1 MKEFALYGKDL
12 FGEVVKPKPRGKVA
26 EAFTVPPFSVLN
38 AREGFWQERKRMW
51 LNMGIQSEVG
61 RNAACN
67 VGAKNGTLLVDI
79 YRGKE
84 DCGHNISED
93 GTSIFD
99 PVLSELFFKWFC
111 PPSGQIIDP
120 FAGGSVRG
128 VVASLLG
135 FQYWG
140 CELREEQVDAN
151 RKQGQEICEQQPTW
165 ICGDSLVKLYESP
178 DADFL
183 FSCPPYGDLEK
194 YSDLPQDLSNMDW
207 HAFLPVYKNIVRKAC
222 SRLKNDRFA
231 AFVVGDFRSKK
242 GFYRNFVS
250 ETIAA
255 FQNAGLNLYNEC
267 IYITPIGSLPVRIT
281 RQFNAARKIGKTHQ
295 NVLVFVKG
303 DPKVATNLIQGAV

>member
-1 MKEFALYGKDL
+1 MEELALYGKDL
-12 FGEVVKPKPRGKVA
+12 FGETVKPKPRGKIA

-51 LNMGIQSEVG
+51 MNMGIESETG
-61 RNAACN
+61 REDALTFTGAA
-67 VGAKNGTLLVDI
+67 KSLDFYRKKEGTRKDSD
-79 YRGKE
+79 E
-84 DCGHNISED
+84 Q

-99 PVLSELFFKWFC
+99 PVLTEICYKWFC
-111 PPSGQIIDP
+111 PPSGQIVDP

-135 FQYWG
+135 FRYWG
-140 CELREEQVDAN
+140 CELRQEQVDAN
-151 RKQGQEICEQQPTW
+151 IQQGKDICEYQPQW

-178 DADFL
+178 EADFL

-207 HAFLPVYKNIVRKAC
+207 HAFLPVYKNIVRKAVN
-222 SRLKNDRFA
+222 RLKNDRFA

-255 FQNAGLNLYNEC
+255 FHNAGMNLYNEA
-267 IYITPIGSLPVRIT
+267 ILLTPIASGSMRVKK
-281 RQFNAARKIGKTHQ
+281 QFDASRKMVKTHQ

-303 DPKVATNLIQGAV
+303 DPKVATQCIEGAV